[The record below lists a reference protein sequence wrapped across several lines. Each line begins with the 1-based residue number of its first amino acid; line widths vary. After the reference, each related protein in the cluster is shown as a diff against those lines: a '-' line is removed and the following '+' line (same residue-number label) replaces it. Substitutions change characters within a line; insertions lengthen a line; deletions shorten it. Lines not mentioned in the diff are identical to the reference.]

1 MDCLVGIGKIGDGEW
16 LLGLDSDIKGGSSI
30 MSRGTQTTSEGSETE
45 ISSLEENYSSLD
57 LIESKL
63 LG

>member
-1 MDCLVGIGKIGDGEW
+1 
-16 LLGLDSDIKGGSSI
+16 